1 MAEPNSQQDQESS
14 EVFGQQLANQVAN
27 EFLKEQKRN
36 RRWGIFFKFL
46 FAIYLLGFLGI
57 YLGESMDMRGG
68 GLAGDKHTALIEV
81 EGAIGAGERA
91 SADNIV
97 SGLRAAYENKKT
109 AGIILRIN
117 SPGGSPVQSGYIN
130 DEIFRLKEKHPDIPI
145 YAVISDICASGG
157 YYIASA
163 ADEIYAD
170 KASLVGSIGVIMAGF
185 GFVDA
190 IDKLGVERRVLH
202 AGENKAFMD
211 PFAPLKEDEVAH
223 VDAMLDEIYEQFK
236 AVVKKGREG
245 KLMADDETVFSGLLW
260 TGERA
265 VDIGLVDKLG
275 SSSYVAREVIG
286 AEDIINFSYKPNYL
300 DRFAERLGSSV
311 GNSLLSI
318 LKIYIN

>member
-1 MAEPNSQQDQESS
+1 MADTNTSHDQTSEQD
-14 EVFGQQLANQVAN
+14 FDKHLANQVAN
-27 EFLKEQKRN
+27 EFLKEQRRN
-36 RRWGIFFKFL
+36 RRWGIFFKCLFAVYL
-46 FAIYLLGFLGI
+46 LGFFAIYLS
-57 YLGESMDMRGG
+57 ESLDIPGG
-68 GLAGDKHTALIEV
+68 GLSGDTHTALIEV

-97 SGLRAAYENKKT
+97 SGLRAAYKDDNT

-130 DEIFRLKEKHPDIPI
+130 DEIVRLKGKHPDIPV

-185 GFVDA
+185 GFVET
-190 IDKLGVERRVLH
+190 IEKLGVERRVRH

-211 PFAPLKEDEVAH
+211 PFAPLKENDIAH
-223 VDAMLDEIYEQFK
+223 VDTMLDEIYEQFK
-236 AVVKKGREG
+236 AVVRKGRGER
-245 KLMADDETVFSGLLW
+245 LDSNDDTVFSGLLW

-265 VDIGLVDKLG
+265 MELGLVDELG
-275 SSSYVAREVIG
+275 SSSYVAREIIG
-286 AEDIINFSYKPNYL
+286 AEDIVNYSYKPNYL
-300 DRFAERLGSSV
+300 DRFADRLGTAIS
-311 GNSLLSI
+311 NKLLS
-318 LKIYIN
+318 YINIDIN